1 MLSSEHQK
9 RFTTPKAPLRQL
21 LRSLNCSSLSRI
33 QDFWRHPPVPL
44 PLPQSN
50 FGSFLTTLLHSL
62 DLFKTIVPGAS
73 SKISGLIA
81 SGQMNFVKKGAP
93 LCLCKWSRFIQN
105 CFRILIF
112 AIFGLEKKGFD
123 KSMVFIH
130 IN

>member
-21 LRSLNCSSLSRI
+21 LRGLNCSSLSRI

-44 PLPQSN
+44 PILPQSN
-50 FGSFLTTLLHSL
+50 FGSFLTTLHSL

-105 CFRILIF
+105 CVRILIF
-112 AIFGLEKKGFD
+112 AIFGLRKKGFD